1 MSTTIR
7 DTRSTRH
14 AQILGVG
21 QYRPARIV
29 SNAEVIERIDSSD
42 EWIRERSG
50 IVERRAAAHDET
62 VVDMSSAAAEKAL
75 ASAGLSADAI
85 GMVLVATVT
94 HLLQTPSAAALV
106 GDRIGAKNA
115 AALDISAACA
125 GFCHGVALANDM
137 VRGGSA
143 DYVLVI
149 GCEKL
154 TEMVDAFDRSTAFI
168 FGDGAGAVVI
178 GPSETNGIGP
188 VVWGA
193 DGSQGDAIT
202 QDVSWDTLRN
212 NPDQAFPSLS
222 MNGQQVFRWAVFQMA
237 PVCQEALEAAGV
249 GVEDLDVFIPHQA
262 NLRIIDAMVKKL
274 GLPDHVTVARDI
286 VHTGN
291 TSAASIPLAMAAML
305 ESGEARS
312 GDTAL
317 LIGYGAGLSFA
328 AQVVTLP

>member
-1 MSTTIR
+1 VTAPIQLR
-7 DTRSTRH
+7 NQDRF
-14 AQILGVG
+14 AKILGVG
-21 QYRPARIV
+21 QYRPARV
-29 SNAEVIERIDSSD
+29 VNNAEIIGRIDSSD

-50 IVERRAAAHDET
+50 IVERRMAAHDET
-62 VVDMSSAAAEKAL
+62 VVDMSTAAAEKAL
-75 ASAGLSADAI
+75 ASAGIEPDAI
-85 GMVLVATVT
+85 GMILVATVT
-94 HLLQTPSAAALV
+94 HLLQTPAAAPLV
-106 GDRIGAKNA
+106 ADRIAARNA

-125 GFCHGVALANDM
+125 GFCHGMALANDLI
-137 VRGGSA
+137 RGGTA
-143 DYVLVI
+143 DYVLLV

-154 TEMVDAFDRSTAFI
+154 TEMVDAYDRSTAFL

-178 GPSETNGIGP
+178 GPSDTPGIGP

-202 QDVSWDTLRN
+202 QDAPWDALRDD
-212 NPDQAFPSLS
+212 PTHVFPSLS
-222 MNGQQVFRWAVFQMA
+222 MNGQQVFRWAVFDMS
-237 PVCQEALEAAGV
+237 PVAQRALEVAGV
-249 GVEDLDVFIPHQA
+249 SADDLDVFIPHQA

-274 GLPDHVTVARDI
+274 GLPEHVAVARDI

-305 ESGEARS
+305 ESGEAKS

-317 LIGYGAGLSFA
+317 LIGFGAGLSYA

>member
-50 IVERRAAAHDET
+50 IVERRAASHDET

-106 GDRIGAKNA
+106 GDRIGARNA

-154 TEMVDAFDRSTAFI
+154 TEMVDAYDRSTAFI

-188 VVWGA
+188 VIWGA

-212 NPDQAFPSLS
+212 NPDQPFPSLS

-237 PVCQEALEAAGV
+237 PVCEQALQAAGV
-249 GVEDLDVFIPHQA
+249 SVDDLDVFIPHQA

-274 GLPDHVTVARDI
+274 GLPDHVKVAKDI
-286 VHTGN
+286 IHTGN